1 MNLHSQV
8 GPRSRGA
15 AAVLTTLGLNIVPL
29 LFKLVEI
36 LDTLPIGRVFHVVVD
51 QLAYFSVVP
60 FIFQAD

>member
-1 MNLHSQV
+1 M
-8 GPRSRGA
+8 
-15 AAVLTTLGLNIVPL
+15 LTTLGLNIVPL